1 MTDEMKKQI
10 KDLAFKGYYRKIVDL
25 ILAVP
30 EDERD
35 SEMNLQLTYAYN
47 ESKQYPKAIKTLESI
62 QKDCE
67 NQVAWHYQMGYA
79 LYYKEKYAQAEEFL
93 SKAAS
98 IVTDADFDL
107 KNNIGKLLDKARFQL
122 DYIKRLGDKEEFL
135 PENFPELMREGN
147 LEKLKKVYEKCAIAA
162 HLKKDDRWTTP
173 FYYDTP
179 CTEFYQWLVEQG
191 LDINGVNQFGQ
202 SALTE
207 RAGRKDTNFEGLL
220 KAGADTHVTIIW
232 KAWNA
237 AIRFDRV
244 EYVRLLI
251 EYGADVNAA
260 MHEGSVKT
268 PLDWVLRNLRVNRL
282 VPCYKMAE
290 MLIEKGAEYTLDAKK
305 IIEDLGKDFEFRKS
319 GTSNGNR
326 TDYDAAMDRLYELF
340 EVKPVKPIIRHD
352 GASPIVVDKF
362 LSAGE
367 QYIALWDYLVPSSG
381 KCATV
386 QGEVIRIT
394 GRIGDEIYRNGGLN
408 WDSDYRKML
417 KALQEYFGMGTSL
430 DSADMEQVGKSAKA
444 INQFELGKKDEG
456 DVRVLQN
463 MAVKWVSINTTPIL
477 LEKVSYKR

>member
-1 MTDEMKKQI
+1 MTEEMKKQI
-10 KDLAFKGYYRKIVDL
+10 KDLAFKGYYRKIAEL

-30 EDERD
+30 EGDRD
-35 SEMNLQLTYAYN
+35 PEMNLQLANAYN

-67 NQVAWHYQMGYA
+67 DQAAWHYQMGVA
-79 LYYKEKYAQAEEFL
+79 LYCKEKYSQAEESL
-93 SKAAS
+93 AKAAS

-107 KNNIGKLLDKARFQL
+107 KYNIGKFLDRARFQVE
-122 DYIKRLGDKEEFL
+122 YIKRLGDKEEFL
-135 PENFPELMREGN
+135 PENFPELMREGD

-191 LDINGVNQFGQ
+191 LDINAENQFGQ
-202 SALTE
+202 SALTK
-207 RAGRKDTNFEGLL
+207 RAGSKDTNFEGLL
-220 KAGADTHVTIIW
+220 KAGADTHVKIIW

-260 MHEGSVKT
+260 MHEGAVKT

-282 VPCYKMAE
+282 VPCCKMAE
-290 MLIEKGAEYTLDAKK
+290 MLIKKGAEYTLDAKK
-305 IIEDLGKDFEFRKS
+305 IIEDIGKDFEFRKS
-319 GTSNGNR
+319 GSSVDSC
-326 TDYDAAMDRLYELF
+326 TDDDVAMDRLYELF
-340 EVKPVKPIIRHD
+340 EVTPVKPVIRHD
-352 GASPIVVDKF
+352 GVSQILVDMS

-367 QYIALWDYLVPSSG
+367 QYEALWDYLVPASG

-394 GRIGDEIYRNGGLN
+394 GRIGDEIYRNGGVN

-417 KALQEYFGMGTSL
+417 KALQEYFAMGTPL
-430 DSADMEQVGKSAKA
+430 DSTDMEQVGKSAKA
-444 INQFELGKKDEG
+444 IDRFAIGEKDEG
-456 DVRVLQN
+456 DVQALQN
-463 MAVKWVSINTTPIL
+463 MAVKWVSLNSTPL
-477 LEKVSYKR
+477 PLEKVSYRR

>member
-1 MTDEMKKQI
+1 MTEEMKKQI
-10 KDLAFKGYYRKIVDL
+10 KDLAFKGYYRKIAEL

-30 EDERD
+30 EGDRD
-35 SEMNLQLTYAYN
+35 SEMNLQLANAYN

-67 NQVAWHYQMGYA
+67 DQAAWHYQMGVA
-79 LYYKEKYAQAEEFL
+79 LYCKEKYSQAEESL
-93 SKAAS
+93 AKAAS

-107 KNNIGKLLDKARFQL
+107 KYNIGKFLDRARFQV

-135 PENFPELMREGN
+135 PENFPELMREGD

-191 LDINGVNQFGQ
+191 LDINAENQFGQ
-202 SALTE
+202 SALTK
-207 RAGRKDTNFEGLL
+207 RAGSKDTNFEGLL
-220 KAGADTHVTIIW
+220 KAGADTHVKIIW

-260 MHEGSVKT
+260 MHEGAVKT

-282 VPCYKMAE
+282 VPCCKMAE

-305 IIEDLGKDFEFRKS
+305 IIEDIGKDFEFRKS
-319 GTSNGNR
+319 GASVDSR
-326 TDYDAAMDRLYELF
+326 TDDDVAMDRLYELF
-340 EVKPVKPIIRHD
+340 EVTPVKPVIRHD
-352 GASPIVVDKF
+352 GVSPIVVDTS

-367 QYIALWDYLVPSSG
+367 QYDALWDYLVPASG

-394 GRIGDEIYRNGGLN
+394 GRIRDEIYRNGGVN

-417 KALQEYFGMGTSL
+417 KALQEYFGMGTPL
-430 DSADMEQVGKSAKA
+430 DSTDMEQVGKSAKA
-444 INQFELGKKDEG
+444 IDRFSIGEKDEG
-456 DVRVLQN
+456 DVQALQN
-463 MAVKWVSINTTPIL
+463 MAVKWVSLNSTPL
-477 LEKVSYKR
+477 PLEKVSYRR

>member
-35 SEMNLQLTYAYN
+35 SEMNLQLTNAYN

-67 NQVAWHYQMGYA
+67 DQAVWHYQMGYA

-98 IVTDADFDL
+98 IVTDVDFDL
-107 KNNIGKLLDKARFQL
+107 KNHIGEFLDKAHFQV
-122 DYIKRLGDKEEFL
+122 DYIKSLGDKEEFL

-207 RAGRKDTNFEGLL
+207 RARWKDTNFEGLL
-220 KAGADTHVTIIW
+220 KAGADTHGKIIW

-244 EYVRLLI
+244 ENVRLLI
-251 EYGADVNAA
+251 AYGADVNVNI
-260 MHEGSVKT
+260 HEGSDKT

-282 VPCYKMAE
+282 IPCCKMAE
-290 MLIEKGAEYTLDAKK
+290 MLLENGAQYTKDAKK
-305 IIEDLGKDFEFRKS
+305 IVEELGKDYEFGKN
-319 GTSNGNR
+319 GKSNGNR

-340 EVKPVKPIIRHD
+340 EVTPVKPVIRHD
-352 GASPIVVDKF
+352 GVSQILVDTS

-367 QYIALWDYLVPSSG
+367 QYEALWDYLVPASG

-386 QGEVIRIT
+386 QGEVIRLT
-394 GRIGDEIYRNGGLN
+394 GRIGDEIYRNGGVN

-417 KALQEYFGMGTSL
+417 KALQEYFGMGTPL
-430 DSADMEQVGKSAKA
+430 DSTDIEQVVKSAKA